1 MADQPIH
8 DGRDVHIINPLD
20 PTEKVSVITDLSD
33 SDIKRLAVDLGQE
46 FSFQLQ
52 AFPPKF
58 DFDIAGVTL
67 NTSTDTSLKLV
78 SSTTGKI
85 DFVAIASGTSNYEVV
100 IKIDG
105 VEVLRIK
112 MSELGSDI
120 GLANATNVPLW
131 VETANKN
138 FRFSPKQGVDFT
150 DSFEILA
157 KALTGTPSV
166 TWLVNYREAAT

>member
-1 MADQPIH
+1 MDQN
-8 DGRDVHIINPLD
+8 DLTTDVTLYDENGN
-20 PTEKVSVITDLSD
+20 KVGVTLISGVY
-33 SDIKRLAVDLGQE
+33 RLAVELGEDL
-46 FSFQLQ
+46 SFQLQ

-58 DFDIAGVTL
+58 DFNIAGVTL

-78 SSTTGKI
+78 TGTTGKI
-85 DFVAIASGTSNYEVV
+85 DFVAIASGTSQYEVI

-105 VEVLRIK
+105 SEVLRIK
-112 MSELGSDI
+112 MLELGSDI

-150 DSFEILA
+150 SSFEILA

-166 TWLVNYREAAT
+166 TWLVNYRESV